1 MRYKQLIQK
10 KITELKNQIHSQN
23 ASISQLRPP
32 DELRAQLEKML
43 DKIQEI
49 DVLINTEH
57 DTHIPY

>member
-10 KITELKNQIHSQN
+10 KITELKNQIHSQSAN
-23 ASISQLRPP
+23 ISQLRPP
-32 DELRAQLEKML
+32 DELRFQLEKML

-57 DTHIPY
+57 DTPVSY

>member
-10 KITELKNQIHSQN
+10 KINELKNQIHSQN
-23 ASISQLRPP
+23 ASISQLRSP
-32 DELRAQLEKML
+32 DELRHQLEKML

-57 DTHIPY
+57 DTPISY

>member
-23 ASISQLRPP
+23 ASISQLRSP

-57 DTHIPY
+57 DTPVSY

>member
-10 KITELKNQIHSQN
+10 KINELKNQIHSQN

-32 DELRAQLEKML
+32 DELREQLQRML

-49 DVLINTEH
+49 DVLINTE
-57 DTHIPY
+57 DETFIPY